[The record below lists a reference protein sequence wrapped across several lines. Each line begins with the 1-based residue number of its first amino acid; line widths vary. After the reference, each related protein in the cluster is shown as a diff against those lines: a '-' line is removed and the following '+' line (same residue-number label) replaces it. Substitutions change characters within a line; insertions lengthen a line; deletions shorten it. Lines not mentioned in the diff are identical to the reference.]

1 MNVTQS
7 IIAFRSSF
15 HTNYNDV
22 IIKNNTELPVFGN
35 EKSTDILTTDILCSL
50 YAKQMRTH
58 THNHKRG
65 DSNVKLTPYKI
76 IKVGHWS
83 VILEQRGENVGG
95 FFSRSLAFLA
105 QAALAP
111 QQLSNG
117 GREQQRVALCCKLAT
132 WFSLQRFTFRGT
144 QCITPKPCQ
153 NNWNANQIPRGDF
166 GLLGSSNLPSPVLWL
181 IFVE

>member
-50 YAKQMRTH
+50 YAKQMRTL

-83 VILEQRGENVGG
+83 VILEQRGENVGFL
-95 FFSRSLAFLA
+95 FFFL
-105 QAALAP
+105 
-111 QQLSNG
+111 
-117 GREQQRVALCCKLAT
+117 
-132 WFSLQRFTFRGT
+132 
-144 QCITPKPCQ
+144 
-153 NNWNANQIPRGDF
+153 
-166 GLLGSSNLPSPVLWL
+166 
-181 IFVE
+181 